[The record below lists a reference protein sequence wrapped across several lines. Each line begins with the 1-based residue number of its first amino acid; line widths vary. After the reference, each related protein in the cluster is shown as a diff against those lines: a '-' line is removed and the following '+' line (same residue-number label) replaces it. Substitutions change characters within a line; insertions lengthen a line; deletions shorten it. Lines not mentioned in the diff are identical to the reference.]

1 MSKEAFPPIGDEILQ
16 TTKPKVDV
24 SLKPRSVPEEM
35 MSEGARTIGEKWG
48 SVTQLPLREPA
59 PAPATPPAPEPA
71 PVAPAAPDRSKWP
84 SVRFECPP
92 YLDRELTVTAAQR
105 GHTKTY
111 LILKL
116 LAENG
121 FTVHP
126 EDLVED
132 KRKQRK

>member
-1 MSKEAFPPIGDEILQ
+1 MSKEPFPAIIEEIRRGP
-16 TTKPKVDV
+16 KPKLDL
-24 SLKPRSVPEEM
+24 SLKPRSVPEEAI
-35 MSEGARTIGEKWG
+35 EVGVRAIGEKWG
-48 SVTQLPLREPA
+48 SVTSMPVRELA
-59 PAPATPPAPEPA
+59 LTPPAAERSA
-71 PVAPAAPDRSKWP
+71 LLDRSTWP

-116 LAENG
+116 LADAG
-121 FTVHP
+121 FTVQP

-132 KRKQRK
+132 KRKLRKKD

>member
-1 MSKEAFPPIGDEILQ
+1 MSKEPFPAIIDEIRQ
-16 TTKPKVDV
+16 GPKPKLDLG
-24 SLKPRSVPEEM
+24 LKPRSVSEEAI
-35 MSEGARTIGEKWG
+35 EDGVRAIGEKWG
-48 SVTQLPLREPA
+48 SVTSMPVRERA
-59 PAPATPPAPEPA
+59 LTPP
-71 PVAPAAPDRSKWP
+71 VAGPIALFDRSKWP

-116 LAENG
+116 LADAG

-132 KRKQRK
+132 KRKLRKKD

>member
-1 MSKEAFPPIGDEILQ
+1 MSKETFPSIGDEILNTQ
-16 TTKPKVDV
+16 RPKLDV
-24 SLKPRSVPEEM
+24 SLRPRRLPEEAI
-35 MSEGARTIGEKWG
+35 SEGARAIGEKWG
-48 SVTQLPLREPA
+48 SVTQLPSREA
-59 PAPATPPAPEPA
+59 GLAPEPA
-71 PVAPAAPDRSKWP
+71 PEPLAAPAPDRSKWP

-92 YLDRELTVTAAQR
+92 YLDRELTITAAQR

-121 FTVHP
+121 FTVNP
-126 EDLVED
+126 GDLIED

>member
-1 MSKEAFPPIGDEILQ
+1 MSKEVFPPIGDEILQ
-16 TTKPKVDV
+16 TAKPKLDV
-24 SLKPRSVPEEM
+24 SLKPRSVPEEVV
-35 MSEGARTIGEKWG
+35 SEGARSIGEKWG
-48 SVTQLPLREPA
+48 SVTQLPPRTPAAAPVPA
-59 PAPATPPAPEPA
+59 PAPEPP
-71 PVAPAAPDRSKWP
+71 PVVAPDRSKWP

-121 FTVHP
+121 FTIHP

>member
-1 MSKEAFPPIGDEILQ
+1 MSKPPFPEIADEIRQ
-16 TTKPKVDV
+16 APKPKLDL
-24 SLKPRSVPEEM
+24 SLKPRSVTEQAIA
-35 MSEGARTIGEKWG
+35 EGARTIGEKWG
-48 SVTQLPLREPA
+48 SVTQLPPSSGEQSLA
-59 PAPATPPAPEPA
+59 S
-71 PVAPAAPDRSKWP
+71 AASDRAKWP

-92 YLDRELTVTAAQR
+92 YLDRELTIAAAQR

-116 LAENG
+116 LADSG

>member
-1 MSKEAFPPIGDEILQ
+1 MSKEPFPAIVDEIRQ
-16 TTKPKVDV
+16 GPKPKLDL
-24 SLKPRSVPEEM
+24 SLKPRSVPEEAIE
-35 MSEGARTIGEKWG
+35 EGVRAIGEKWG
-48 SVTQLPLREPA
+48 SVTSMPVREPA
-59 PAPATPPAPEPA
+59 PTPPAAEPIA
-71 PVAPAAPDRSKWP
+71 FDRSKWP

-116 LAENG
+116 LADAG

-126 EDLVED
+126 EDLIED
-132 KRKQRK
+132 KRKLRKKD

>member
-1 MSKEAFPPIGDEILQ
+1 MSKEVFPSIGDEIRN
-16 TTKPKVDV
+16 TPRPKLDV
-24 SLKPRSVPEEM
+24 SLKPRRVPEETIT
-35 MSEGARTIGEKWG
+35 EGARTIGEKWG
-48 SVTQLPLREPA
+48 SVTQRPSREA
-59 PAPATPPAPEPA
+59 VPAPEPA
-71 PVAPAAPDRSKWP
+71 LPAAPDRSKWP

-92 YLDRELTVTAAQR
+92 YLDRELTIAAAQR

-111 LILKL
+111 LILKV

>member
-1 MSKEAFPPIGDEILQ
+1 MTKESFPAIGDEIVN
-16 TTKPKVDV
+16 TSRPKLDV
-24 SLKPRSVPEEM
+24 NLKPRRVPEETII
-35 MSEGARTIGEKWG
+35 EGVRTIGEKWG
-48 SVTQLPLREPA
+48 SVTQLPSREAEPA
-59 PAPATPPAPEPA
+59 P
-71 PVAPAAPDRSKWP
+71 APDRSKWP

-92 YLDRELTVTAAQR
+92 YLDRELTIAAAQR